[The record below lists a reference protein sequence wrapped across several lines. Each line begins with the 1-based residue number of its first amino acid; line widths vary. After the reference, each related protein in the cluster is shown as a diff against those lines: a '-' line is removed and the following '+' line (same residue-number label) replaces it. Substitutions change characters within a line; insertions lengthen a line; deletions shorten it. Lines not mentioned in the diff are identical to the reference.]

1 MNFGSTVVQCASI
14 YNIMYDVLFQIFF
27 SLQMCIARLHF
38 QNSCREF
45 GLLPNFVEMEGAL
58 IHKTGDHLVSAFA
71 MQRKKKKRAIGA
83 LQILCEITV
92 DWNTNECH
100 TLGPVL
106 KSNFVFQV
114 LNAKTRAY
122 FLFPMVY
129 LITILCCV

>member
-14 YNIMYDVLFQIFF
+14 YNIKYDVLFQIFF

-71 MQRKKKKRAIGA
+71 MQ
-83 LQILCEITV
+83 
-92 DWNTNECH
+92 
-100 TLGPVL
+100 
-106 KSNFVFQV
+106 
-114 LNAKTRAY
+114 
-122 FLFPMVY
+122 
-129 LITILCCV
+129 